1 MMIEAAFITVLKIIT
16 GILIGCIVLI
26 LFIGFIDSVQR
37 TVEQQEEYKRRLK
50 NLGVLK
56 DED

>member
-1 MMIEAAFITVLKIIT
+1 MIEAAFITVLKIIT

-26 LFIGFIDSVQR
+26 LFVGFSDSVQR